1 MTQTARPGRGHPSY
15 RERGMRD
22 ATIRQPF
29 RHPPGPPGRGRV
41 DTVDLAR
48 QFGAPLYV
56 VDEDQLRANCRTYVQ
71 ALAEAMPQGPCL
83 FARQGPVL

>member
-1 MTQTARPGRGHPSY
+1 MLLYDNLSVTPQGHLAV
-15 RERGMRD
+15 G
-22 ATIRQPF
+22 
-29 RHPPGPPGRGRV
+29 GV

-71 ALAEAMPQGPCL
+71 ALGRGPCPRGPCPSLPARPCALRGCIL
-83 FARQGPVL
+83 F